1 VTLPPTD
8 ALGNPATPGTSAWA
22 VLAVVLAGIVA
33 SVFVLTP
40 AKRRR

>member
-1 VTLPPTD
+1 MNGS
-8 ALGNPATPGTSAWA
+8 AAPGTSAWA

-40 AKRRR
+40 SRRR